1 MEVDIGGILT
11 IKGGGS
17 ISAAPN
23 DGFVS
28 GDGNTLTG
36 TVSVTQSHPTIVA
49 AAIQYYGIT
58 LSLPAPARH
67 HHVSHLLFEHVLERL
82 KEEEQT
88 DMTGHYFEGFLTSEG
103 RFINR
108 KEARALLKVNGQP
121 LREGVRIH
129 PTEAFSEELW

>member
-1 MEVDIGGILT
+1 MGKVI
-11 IKGGGS
+11 
-17 ISAAPN
+17 AVQPR
-23 DGFVS
+23 
-28 GDGNTLTG
+28 
-36 TVSVTQSHPTIVA
+36 PTIVA

-67 HHVSHLLFEHVLERL
+67 HHISHLLWEFIIERL
-82 KEEEQT
+82 KEEEKT
-88 DMTGHYFEGFLTSEG
+88 DMTGHYCEGFITSEG

-108 KEARALLKVNGQP
+108 KEARELLKINNQK